1 MKSHLCALPRMIS
14 AQSSKSERKLGLAA
28 AISIPVLLSFCL
40 ILCGR
45 AASSAA
51 EHRHLEWQ
59 RSAILPPP
67 KEAPPPPPPTENL
80 IEYGESSRES
90 SGTVTLCNAA
100 AEPWCGNILELPT
113 SVFFP
118 RHRSLALY
126 RQHKAVRGLE
136 QDREHCEYSEDHAR
150 WVDSQ
155 ADQPPM
161 GYYSNLKVPPEE
173 TTPVDP
179 ARGGFIP
186 LNPRGITVRPG
197 ERSPIPP
204 TSPLLTTPPGSAARP
219 YVWRP

>member
-1 MKSHLCALPRMIS
+1 MRS
-14 AQSSKSERKLGLAA
+14 AQSLKSERKFGVVG
-28 AISIPVLLSFCL
+28 AISIPVLLAFCL

-45 AASSAA
+45 SASSAT
-51 EHRHLEWQ
+51 EHRQLEWQ
-59 RSAILPPP
+59 RSLILPPP
-67 KEAPPPPPPTENL
+67 KEASPPPPPTENL
-80 IEYGESSRES
+80 VEYGESSRDS
-90 SGTVTLCNAA
+90 SGSVALCKAA
-100 AEPWCGNILELPT
+100 WEPRCGNILELP
-113 SVFFP
+113 SWVFFP
-118 RHRSLALY
+118 RHRLLALY
-126 RQHKAVRGLE
+126 RRHMAVRGLE

>member
-1 MKSHLCALPRMIS
+1 MKSRLCALPRMIS

-28 AISIPVLLSFCL
+28 AISIPVLLSFCV

-136 QDREHCEYSEDHAR
+136 QDRGHCEYSEDDAR